1 MIKSKNRIIGG
12 IFLLIT
18 FATVFCY
25 RTYSSASNISTTRI
39 SGNSRYTTAV
49 EISKNSFNKSEYAV
63 IVSGD
68 DFPDALSATSLAAV
82 LDAPILLISKD
93 NIPNEVVE
101 ELLRLEVKKLY
112 IVGGESTI
120 SNKIVDKIDYE
131 KEILAGKDRYDTN
144 NIVISEIE
152 KIKGASIGYTVVTG
166 EKYADSV
173 VAVGISIKEDLP
185 IKLVNK
191 NIEKEYNL
199 ASNYIVGGKA
209 SVDISKLKGKRIYGS
224 NRILTSLELAKI
236 SHPNANFA
244 IIASSENYTDAL
256 SAVSLCKKY
265 DAPILLT
272 EDNNLDRNILNYIK
286 EKNISNFVIAGGSV
300 SNVVAESLLTG
311 ESVNFFKPVEIPG
324 NIKEKMTGVSLPNN
338 AKITFDDLVYIPLLH
353 YDFNGEIKNGEII
366 VNKKVGSEV
375 GNIFK
380 ELFDIKYPIEKIKL
394 IDEYGAD
401 DNKSMADN
409 NSSGFNYRLIA
420 GTNRLSKHAQGL
432 AIDINPLYNPYT
444 KNGLAI
450 PKESQPYVNR
460 GLKLEWM
467 IFKNDK
473 IYNIFQ
479 KYGWKWGGSWTNSD
493 YQHFEK

>member
-1 MIKSKNRIIGG
+1 M
-12 IFLLIT
+12 
-18 FATVFCY
+18 
-25 RTYSSASNISTTRI
+25 

-63 IVSGD
+63 IASGD
-68 DFPDALSATSLAAV
+68 DFPDALSATSLATV
-82 LDAPILLISKD
+82 LDAPVLLISKD
-93 NIPNEVVE
+93 SIQDEVLE
-101 ELLRLEVKKLY
+101 ELTRLEVKKIY
-112 IVGGESTI
+112 IIGGESTI
-120 SNKIVDKIDYE
+120 SNKAIDKIDYE
-131 KEILAGKDRYDTN
+131 KEVLAGIDRYDTN

-152 KIKGASIGYTVVTG
+152 EIKGNSNGYTIVTG

-173 VAVGISIKEDLP
+173 VAVGISIKEDSP

-191 NIEKEYNL
+191 VIEKQYNL
-199 ASNYIVGGKA
+199 DSNYIVGGKA
-209 SVDISKLKGKRIYGS
+209 SVNISNLKGKRVSGS

-236 SHPNANFA
+236 SHPNSNSA
-244 IIASSENYTDAL
+244 IIASSENYADAL

-272 EDNNLDRNILNYIK
+272 ENNNLDKNILNYIK
-286 EKNISNFVIAGGSV
+286 EKNISNFIIAGGSV
-300 SNVVAESLLTG
+300 SNIVIEGLLTG
-311 ESVNFFKPVEIPG
+311 ESVNFFKPVEIPN
-324 NIKEKMTGVSLPNN
+324 NIKEKMTGVSMPNN
-338 AKITFDDLVYIPLLH
+338 AKIGFNDLVYLPLLH
-353 YDFNGEIKNGEII
+353 YDFNGEIKKGEII
-366 VNKKVGSEV
+366 VNKKVGREV

-394 IDEYGAD
+394 IDEYKAD
-401 DNKSMADN
+401 DNMSMADN
-409 NSSGFNYRLIA
+409 NSSGFNYRLIS
-420 GTNRLSKHAQGL
+420 GTNRLSKHAEGL
-432 AIDINPLYNPYT
+432 AIDINPLYNPYI

-460 GLKLEWM
+460 GMKLEWM

-479 KYGWKWGGSWTNSD
+479 KYGWKWGGSWTNPD